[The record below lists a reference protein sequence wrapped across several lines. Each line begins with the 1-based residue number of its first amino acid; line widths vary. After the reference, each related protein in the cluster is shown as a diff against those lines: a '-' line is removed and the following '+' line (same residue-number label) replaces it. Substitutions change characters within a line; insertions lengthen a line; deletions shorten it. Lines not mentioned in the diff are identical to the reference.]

1 MFKHILSYI
10 YAISFFT
17 IILDYSQG
25 LVYIEQKF
33 GFELVIDRTRTC
45 KIYLD
50 KKKEKAK
57 VERFLK
63 YALCHIRVETEIKQ
77 GHDNNENNNHH
88 HFIYSWIGCS
98 LC

>member
-1 MFKHILSYI
+1 MMMNYLELSNSIACLSIFLSHIYV
-10 YAISFFT
+10 ISFFT

-45 KIYLD
+45 KIYFD

-63 YALCHIRVETEIKQ
+63 YALC
-77 GHDNNENNNHH
+77 N
-88 HFIYSWIGCS
+88 S
-98 LC
+98 LAPGSYLQTTSMWCL

>member
-25 LVYIEQKF
+25 LVYIEQNF
-33 GFELVIDRTRTC
+33 GFELVIDRTRAW
-45 KIYLD
+45 KIYFD

-57 VERFLK
+57 EERFLK
-63 YALCHIRVETEIKQ
+63 CALCNI
-77 GHDNNENNNHH
+77 
-88 HFIYSWIGCS
+88 W
-98 LC
+98 